1 MSESKSKYTSI
12 KIKRETLKK
21 LNDLR
26 AYLRASSYDSIINFV
41 IDVYLAQLE
50 KKVLQSIC
58 KELKGKYFDSME
70 QLMDWLQQ
78 SNAIIMT
85 TALKHVFKFV
95 KISSDRKIYIDCSE
109 T

>member
-1 MSESKSKYTSI
+1 MSESKYTSI
-12 KIKRETLKK
+12 KIKKETLKK
-21 LNDLR
+21 LNELR
-26 AYLRASSYDSIINFV
+26 AYLKAPSYDSIINFV

-70 QLMDWLQQ
+70 QLVDQLQ
-78 SNAIIMT
+78 SNAIIIT
-85 TALKHVFKFV
+85 TAMKHVLKFV
-95 KISSDRKIYIDCSE
+95 KISPDRKIYIDCSE